1 MNVASIVQLLATA
14 AWLLVGGAIVFGV
27 MTAARGG
34 KLGAVIPLVG
44 GAVVLAL
51 VLSATAAGLV
61 FVQPEERA
69 IVISALQPKGY
80 RSQALEPGLQW
91 IVPFMENTQTYT
103 ISRRTYTMSAVS
115 QEGQKAGDDAIQA
128 RTKDGQ
134 QVSIDASV
142 IYSIDPGKII
152 DLHITWQNRYE
163 EGLVRPS
170 VRGIIRDVVSQ
181 YSVEEVVSTKRVQ
194 MEREISESIA
204 TSFKENSLILAQ
216 FVMRDVHFSKEYA
229 AAVEQKQIAEQQA
242 LQAAQVVAQKKQE
255 AEQARQVAQGKADA
269 TVIASEAEGK
279 AKIIQAKAEAESRL
293 VQAEAEAK
301 ALKLIADQLRNN
313 PDLLQYTYVQKL
325 GDKVQVMLV
334 PANSPYLFQLPDTA
348 TTVKPTTP
356 ATPAK

>member
-1 MNVASIVQLLATA
+1 MNVASIVQILATA

-34 KLGAVIPLVG
+34 KLGAVVPLVL

-80 RSQALEPGLQW
+80 REQALQPGLQW

-115 QEGQKAGDDAIQA
+115 QEGQKPGDDSIQA

-142 IYSIDPGKII
+142 IYSIDPEKII
-152 DLHITWQNRYE
+152 NLHITWQNRYE
-163 EGLVRPS
+163 DQLVRPTA
-170 VRGIIRDVVSQ
+170 RGIIRDIVSQ

-194 MEREISESIA
+194 MEKEISDHIA
-204 TSFKENSLILAQ
+204 ASFKDNSLLLAQ

-242 LQAAQVVAQKKQE
+242 LQAAQVVQQRKQE

-279 AKIIQAKAEAESRL
+279 AKIIQAEAEAKARL
-293 VQAEAEAK
+293 VQADAEAK
-301 ALKLIADQLRNN
+301 ALKLLADQLKNN
-313 PDLLQYTYVQKL
+313 PELLQYTYVQKL

-334 PANSPYLFQLPDTA
+334 PSGSPYLFQLPDA
-348 TTVKPTTP
+348 AKPVTTTTP
-356 ATPAK
+356 AK